1 MENKKL
7 DEASYTGNIGMMELM
22 KFHQNASLEQK
33 KKLDSHIKSKKH
45 KEAWDLIQNVTGVK
59 LHKSVME
66 AIDIDIMGKA
76 GAGNW
81 GTDELTDTY
90 KKDTP
95 GQSTCIK
102 SFKEHIKK

>member
-1 MENKKL
+1 MSNEKL
-7 DEASYTGNIGMMELM
+7 NEASYAGNIGMMELM
-22 KFHQNASLEQK
+22 KFHQKASPEQK
-33 KKLDSHIKSKKH
+33 KTLDSHIKTKKH
-45 KEAWDLIQNVTGVK
+45 KEAWDLVQNVTGTK

-81 GTDELTDTY
+81 GTDELADNY
-90 KKDTP
+90 KRNTP
-95 GQSTCIK
+95 GQTNTIK